1 MNNTLPLYQ
10 SVFDVEYDQWSKL
23 LEDQPEYRIKQVWEG
38 LYRGFTLP
46 HELTSLPKALR
57 EILSELSPKALEV
70 VSELKSD
77 NMTTIKWLL
86 GLHDSNQIET
96 VLMRYSQRDTVCVS
110 TQVGCAM
117 GCGFCATGQAGFF
130 RQLSSGEII
139 EQVFIAS
146 RRLRALGANQRVSNV
161 VFMGMGEP
169 LANFTALIRAI
180 DLMNREFAIGA
191 RSFTVS
197 TVGIAPGIRRL
208 AEVPIQVNLAVSL
221 HAAND
226 ALRSS
231 LLPINKSYPISVLME
246 AINDYRIATNR
257 RVSFE
262 WALMDSVNDS
272 DQDAKE
278 LAGLALE
285 VGAHI
290 NLIPLNST
298 PGWPASGSSLV
309 RVHEFANLL
318 ESLGC
323 NVTIRSTRG
332 AEIAAACGQLANR
345 KHVVGKAR
353 RLPGSVTAF
362 SDLSVPK

>member
-1 MNNTLPLYQ
+1 ML
-10 SVFDVEYDQWSKL
+10 
-23 LEDQPEYRIKQVWEG
+23 
-38 LYRGFTLP
+38 
-46 HELTSLPKALR
+46 A
-57 EILSELSPKALEV
+57 ELSPKELEV

-77 NMTTIKWLL
+77 NMATVKWLL

-96 VLMRYSQRDTVCVS
+96 VLMRYSRRDTVCVS

-130 RQLSSGEII
+130 RQLSAGEIV

-169 LANFTALIRAI
+169 LANFAALIQAI
-180 DLMNREFAIGA
+180 TVMNREFAIGA
-191 RSFTVS
+191 RNFTVS

-208 AEVPIQVNLAVSL
+208 ADVPFQVNLAVSL
-221 HAAND
+221 HGAND

-246 AINDYRIATNR
+246 AINDYRSATKR

-262 WALMDSVNDS
+262 WAMMDSVNDS
-272 DQDAKE
+272 DKDAKE
-278 LAGLALE
+278 LAELAME
-285 VGAHI
+285 AGAHL

-298 PGWPASGSSLV
+298 PGWSYPGSSPA
-309 RVHEFANLL
+309 RVHEFAYLL

-323 NVTIRSTRG
+323 NVTIRNTRG

-345 KHVVGKAR
+345 SQVVGKAR
-353 RLPGSVTAF
+353 RLTKGVTAF
-362 SDLSVPK
+362 SDLTTSK

>member
-1 MNNTLPLYQ
+1 MDNTLPSYK
-10 SVFDVEYDQWSKL
+10 SIFDIEYDQWSKL
-23 LEDQPEYRIKQVWEG
+23 LADQPDYRIKQVWEG

-46 HELTSLPKALR
+46 SELTSLPKSLR
-57 EILSELSPKALEV
+57 DRLPEILPDALKV

-86 GLHDSNQIET
+86 ELQGSNQIET
-96 VLMRYSQRDTVCVS
+96 VLMRYKRRDTVCVS
-110 TQVGCAM
+110 TQAGCAM

-130 RQLSSGEII
+130 RQLTSGEIV

-169 LANFTALIRAI
+169 LANFGSLIKAI
-180 DLMNREFAIGA
+180 EVMNQEFAIGA

-197 TVGIAPGIRRL
+197 TVGIVPGIRRL
-208 AEVPIQVNLAVSL
+208 AAVPIQVNLAVSL

-231 LLPINKSYPISVLME
+231 LLPINKTYPISALMG
-246 AINDYRIATNR
+246 AINEYRNATNR

-262 WALMDSVNDS
+262 WAMMDGINDS
-272 DQDAKE
+272 DKDAKE
-278 LAGLALE
+278 LAELASD

-298 PGWPASGSSLV
+298 PGWPTTGSSLA
-309 RVHEFANLL
+309 RVHEFASLL
-318 ESLGC
+318 EGLGC
-323 NVTIRSTRG
+323 NVTVRNTRG

-345 KHVVGKAR
+345 NHSVGKAR
-353 RLPGSVTAF
+353 RLSTNVTAF
-362 SDLSVPK
+362 SEIASSE